1 MDEGRNWELL
11 KLAVTQ
17 TTGSFNGSTS
27 NHNEPSF
34 RSICPDMVDVLLII
48 NSFMRL
54 RPDDKVE
61 RMNIYRLLDLDD
73 GGEQWANTLLR
84 DMGVLDVPSIVKGFK
99 NSLKTLNRK
108 HVPC

>member
-1 MDEGRNWELL
+1 VHLL
-11 KLAVTQ
+11 PIQKIVSVTAGFINLTIVFYHSTESTVDLAD
-17 TTGSFNGSTS
+17 
-27 NHNEPSF
+27 HRPE
-34 RSICPDMVDVLLII
+34 MVDGLLIV

-84 DMGVLDVPSIVKGFK
+84 EMGVLHVPSIVNGFK
-99 NSLKTLNRK
+99 NSLKRK
-108 HVPC
+108 